1 MEGELIS
8 LGNRAVVV
16 VAWVKILKIIQ
27 LGNKLKLRRLS
38 NRVVARTQQLAD
50 SNCDLIG
57 HQVFLNQRL
66 RMALK
71 TRKIT
76 FENEEDEDGDDH
88 QTFSISCCVMI

>member
-1 MEGELIS
+1 MQGKLIS

-16 VAWVKILKIIQ
+16 VACVEILRIIQ

-38 NRVVARTQQLAD
+38 NRVVAKTQQLAD

-57 HQVFLNQRL
+57 HQVFSNQRL

-71 TRKIT
+71 RRKIT
-76 FENEEDEDGDDH
+76 FQNDEEDDDDH

>member
-1 MEGELIS
+1 MR
-8 LGNRAVVV
+8 LGNRVV
-16 VAWVKILKIIQ
+16 VAWVEILKIIE
-27 LGNKLKLRRLS
+27 LVNKLKLRRLS
-38 NRVVARTQQLAD
+38 NRVVSKTQQLAD

-71 TRKIT
+71 RRKIT
-76 FENEEDEDGDDH
+76 FQNDEEDDDDH